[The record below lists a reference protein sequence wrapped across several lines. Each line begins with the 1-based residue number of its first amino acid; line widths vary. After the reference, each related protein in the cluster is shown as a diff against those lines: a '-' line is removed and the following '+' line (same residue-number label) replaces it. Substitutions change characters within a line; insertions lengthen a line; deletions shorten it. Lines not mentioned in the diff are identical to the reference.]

1 MPYQWF
7 KLHYHVEWLLKY
19 FVALKHL
26 IFFPVASLILQPF
39 FLQKFLFKEYYLK
52 TLPEKFSWKHTI
64 VDCCRFAWSA
74 GAIGLDVMLDLPPF
88 KIPLSCLGPLETWN
102 DDRYYEEGYLWKQVK
117 YYSLTKLGVK
127 VYSEVKI
134 QMCKSVECIT
144 PDYRGKVGLL
154 LQSEIF
160 KYICLNKSA
169 KK

>member
-1 MPYQWF
+1 MDC
-7 KLHYHVEWLLKY
+7 KLEKSLQSIRSRCRTNDSSYITTFEWLLKY
-19 FVALKHL
+19 FIAIKSL

-117 YYSLTKLGVK
+117 YYSLIKLGFK

-144 PDYRGKVGLL
+144 PDYRRK
-154 LQSEIF
+154 
-160 KYICLNKSA
+160 
-169 KK
+169 